1 MAISKTYDEW
11 VTFFRTQPKHVV
23 SSSKDYAVAFEQQ
36 AALTVWSEM
45 EAAEAQ
51 KIRDAEF
58 QRTSKIK
65 QEREAEHN
73 LWTYWCLADWGERF
87 GMISFLFGV
96 LVVGYL
102 CASNHI
108 ISRIIALFRDVKP

>member
-51 KIRDAEF
+51 KIRDA
-58 QRTSKIK
+58 
-65 QEREAEHN
+65 
-73 LWTYWCLADWGERF
+73 
-87 GMISFLFGV
+87 
-96 LVVGYL
+96 
-102 CASNHI
+102 
-108 ISRIIALFRDVKP
+108 